1 MSCSWNVGAGIAA
14 LESLDCA
21 RAAVA
26 QRQQEYGQMGK
37 GDRKTRRGKIY
48 RGSFGKSR
56 PKDPSK
62 KDKKPAGKTVTRK

>member
-1 MSCSWNVGAGIAA
+1 
-14 LESLDCA
+14 
-21 RAAVA
+21 VA
-26 QRQQEYGQMGK
+26 HRQQEYSQMGK

-62 KDKKPAGKTVTRK
+62 KDKKPAGKTATRK